1 MKNGSYIFIRL
12 QIYTTNESKMPPQ
25 KNSGNKGAKRETGAS
40 AKNRRFVQNL
50 LDDLRA
56 EGNVEHVHVGRVLR
70 RLGDGRMEVFYVEQT
85 KGGPRGQV
93 AQAVIRGSFRG
104 RGKHSVWIDVGSF
117 VAIAETG
124 VSGPS
129 AREIVG
135 VLTADQL
142 RDLAKDTNID
152 PRVLMVDNTDGSQ
165 LLQNRNLPRDDTGY
179 EFDGAIEEEENED
192 DVDIENI

>member
-1 MKNGSYIFIRL
+1 
-12 QIYTTNESKMPPQ
+12 MPPQ

-70 RLGDGRMEVFYVEQT
+70 RLGDGRMEVFYVEQS
-85 KGGPRGQV
+85 KGGPKGQV

-117 VAIAETG
+117 IAIAETG
-124 VSGPS
+124 VAGPS
-129 AREIVG
+129 ALEIVG

-152 PRVLMVDNTDGSQ
+152 PRVLMIDNTDGSQ
-165 LLQNRNLPRDDTGY
+165 LVQNRNLVSDDSGY
-179 EFDGAIEEEENED
+179 IFDGTIPEEDE
-192 DVDIENI
+192 VDIDDI